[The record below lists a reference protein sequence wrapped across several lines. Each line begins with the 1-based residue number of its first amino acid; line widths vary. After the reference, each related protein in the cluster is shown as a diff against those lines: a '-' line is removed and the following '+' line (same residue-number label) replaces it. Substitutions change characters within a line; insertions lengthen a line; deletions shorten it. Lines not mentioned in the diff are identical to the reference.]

1 MSLQSP
7 STPQPNSPIQPNVK
21 HSIVPT
27 LKAPISS
34 VLPTTVYTDSLGKQ
48 KLREKK
54 QKAKEITSVGTS
66 TAFARTIIMQSLWLF
81 YRTPIKVI
89 KKITWNRKPYILLLL
104 AGFFPQPHYGHA
116 DV

>member
-1 MSLQSP
+1 
-7 STPQPNSPIQPNVK
+7 
-21 HSIVPT
+21 
-27 LKAPISS
+27 
-34 VLPTTVYTDSLGKQ
+34 
-48 KLREKK
+48 LREKK

>member
-7 STPQPNSPIQPNVK
+7 TTPQPDSPILPNGK
-21 HSIVPT
+21 HSIAPA
-27 LKAPISS
+27 LKTPILS

-81 YRTPIKVI
+81 YRTPIKVT
-89 KKITWNRKPYILLLL
+89 KKIAYKRKLYT
-104 AGFFPQPHYGHA
+104 FFYSSSPAHYGHT

>member
-7 STPQPNSPIQPNVK
+7 TAPRSDSPIQPNVN
-21 HSIVPT
+21 HSMVPA
-27 LKAPISS
+27 LRAPISS

-89 KKITWNRKPYILLLL
+89 KEKLHGTENHI
-104 AGFFPQPHYGHA
+104 FHYYY
-116 DV
+116 